1 VTDRPDSSTTI
12 TAENTPLEF
21 PCEFPIKAM
30 VRSSERARIEV
41 LDVVAGHVS
50 FDPERDVRRRAS
62 RNGRFESVTIS
73 VRVESR
79 QQLERIYID
88 VRKLDAVVMML

>member
-1 VTDRPDSSTTI
+1 VIDRLDSSGTI
-12 TAENTPLEF
+12 TSENTPLEF

-30 VRSSERARIEV
+30 VRSSAEARAEV
-41 LDVVAGHVS
+41 LEVVAGHVS
-50 FDPERDVRRRAS
+50 FDPELDVRRRAS

-73 VRVESR
+73 VRVDSR

>member
-1 VTDRPDSSTTI
+1 M

-21 PCEFPIKAM
+21 PCHFPIKAM
-30 VRSSERARIEV
+30 VRASDQARAEV
-41 LDVVAGHVS
+41 LDVVSSHVG

-88 VRKLDAVVMML
+88 VRKLDAVLMML

>member
-1 VTDRPDSSTTI
+1 MTKPLDSSRQI

-30 VRSSERARIEV
+30 LQSCDQARASVLEV
-41 LDVVAGHVS
+41 VSGHVS
-50 FDPERDVRRRAS
+50 FDPEQDVRCRPS

-79 QQLERIYID
+79 EQLERIYVD
-88 VRKLDAVVMML
+88 VRKIDAVVMML